1 LKNFCIN
8 FFKVCAGGEQCQVV
22 NYENQKIFKKIKF
35 SISEDEDRHE
45 VTHHDEDPYW
55 LKNFVLKKN
64 KNYTSDEGGD
74 G

>member
-1 LKNFCIN
+1 
-8 FFKVCAGGEQCQVV
+8 
-22 NYENQKIFKKIKF
+22 
-35 SISEDEDRHE
+35 